1 MCKKGRGG
9 RYSEGLPLHILDVS
23 CLVSSGLDLRA
34 RHLLILRDNC
44 SWESVRVQVSFT
56 SRVHVYPPREAPRSA
71 PESSPVHCEGRRDP
85 QVLPQSNSNIYVCL
99 GEKLINYQR
108 LQAKLM
114 FPLGS
119 FYKGVLLNDLNHTAK
134 KGGLK
139 LIASVKVKQFP
150 LNSLR
155 ILLAIHHRL

>member
-1 MCKKGRGG
+1 M
-9 RYSEGLPLHILDVS
+9 PLQILDVS

-71 PESSPVHCEGRRDP
+71 PESSPTHWEGSRP
-85 QVLPQSNSNIYVCL
+85 QVPPHSNSNVYVCL

-108 LQAKLM
+108 LPAKLM

-119 FYKGVLLNDLNHTAK
+119 FY
-134 KGGLK
+134 
-139 LIASVKVKQFP
+139 I
-150 LNSLR
+150 
-155 ILLAIHHRL
+155 